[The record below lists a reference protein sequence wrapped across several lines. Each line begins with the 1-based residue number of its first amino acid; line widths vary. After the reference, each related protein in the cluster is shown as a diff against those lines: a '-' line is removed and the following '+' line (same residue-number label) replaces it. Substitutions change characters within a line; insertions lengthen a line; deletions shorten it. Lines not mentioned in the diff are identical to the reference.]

1 MISYQGLR
9 QKPKIFKSLAG
20 VTLTEFDDLY
30 RQTYPVWDQ
39 QEQERLKRPS
49 RQRAIGGGRKYEL
62 KFQEQLLMSLIW
74 LRLYLNTEALGY
86 FFSVDKSTV
95 SRNTRRVLAALR
107 VVGEGTLGWPEPPKR
122 GQGKTVTQALT
133 EYPDLLA
140 IVDATEQAVQRSSD
154 DETQRQ
160 HYSGKKK
167 RHTRKTQLIVNEY
180 GEIRHLTSSTPG
192 RIHDIKHFRLSGAG
206 EQIPREITVGGDAGY
221 DGLGNDLPDHSVI
234 TSFKAR
240 RNHPLNQEQKLLNQE
255 FSRSRIIVEN
265 TICQLKHFKVL
276 AHQFRH
282 AGKLYDDAFRAV
294 VAIVNPRIK
303 RQVAAALASAV

>member
-1 MISYQGLR
+1 MINYQRLS
-9 QKPKIFKSLAG
+9 QKPKIFKNLTGVSLD
-20 VTLTEFDDLY
+20 EFQELD
-30 RQTYPVWDQ
+30 RQTYPIWQ
-39 QEQERLKRPS
+39 QHEQERLSRPN

-62 KFQEQLLMSLIW
+62 KFRGQLLMTLVW

-86 FFSVDKSTV
+86 FFGINKSTV

-107 VVGEGTLGWPEPPKR
+107 VVGEETLGWPEPPKR
-122 GQGKTVTQALT
+122 GQGKNVAQALA
-133 EYPDLLA
+133 EYPDLFAL
-140 IVDATEQAVQRSSD
+140 VDATEQAVRRSSD
-154 DETQRQ
+154 DDTQRQ

-167 RHTRKTQLIVNEY
+167 RHTRKTQLIVNEH
-180 GEIRHLTSSTPG
+180 GEIRHLSRSSPG
-192 RIHDIKHFRLSGAG
+192 SLHDLKHFRLSGAG
-206 EQIPREITVGGDAGY
+206 KHIPKQTSVGGDAGY

-240 RNHPLNQEQKLLNQE
+240 RNHPLTEEQKLLNQE
-255 FSRSRIIVEN
+255 FSRLRIIVEN

-282 AGKLYDDAFRAV
+282 AVELYDDAFRAV

-303 RQVAAALASAV
+303 RRVALASLA

>member
-9 QKPKIFKSLAG
+9 QKPKIFKSLTG
-20 VTLTEFDDLY
+20 VNLTEFDDLY
-30 RQTYPVWDQ
+30 HQTYPVWHQ
-39 QEQERLKRPS
+39 QEQERLKRPN

-62 KFQEQLLMSLIW
+62 KFREQLLMTLVW

-107 VVGEGTLGWPEPPKR
+107 IVGEGSLGWSEPPKR
-122 GQGKTVTQALT
+122 GQGKTVAQALA
-133 EYPDLLA
+133 EYPDLFA
-140 IVDATEQAVQRSSD
+140 IVDATEQAVQRSSED
-154 DETQRQ
+154 DTQRQ

-192 RIHDIKHFRLSGAG
+192 SIHDIKHFRLSGAG
-206 EQIPREITVGGDAGY
+206 EQIPSEITVGGDAGY
-221 DGLGNDLPDHSVI
+221 DGLGHDLPDHSVI

-255 FSRSRIIVEN
+255 FSRLRIIVEN

-282 AGKLYDDAFRAV
+282 AVKLYDDAFRAV

-303 RQVAAALASAV
+303 RRVAALASAL